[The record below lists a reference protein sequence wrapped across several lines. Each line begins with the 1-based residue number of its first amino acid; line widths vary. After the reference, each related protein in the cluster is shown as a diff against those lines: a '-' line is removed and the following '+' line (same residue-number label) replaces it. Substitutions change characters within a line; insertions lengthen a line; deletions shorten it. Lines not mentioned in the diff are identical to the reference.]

1 EEQIH
6 TIYEQ
11 LNVLKLRVNFLQ
23 TSAISVSIIIDQQLF
38 KLEQLVNSLKN
49 KFIIRYNEGLELLT
63 VLHPDRK
70 DFSDLNPG
78 YEILLE

>member
-1 EEQIH
+1 
-6 TIYEQ
+6 
-11 LNVLKLRVNFLQ
+11 
-23 TSAISVSIIIDQQLF
+23 QQLF

-78 YEILLE
+78 YEILLEQSTRNTVQFVRRKE